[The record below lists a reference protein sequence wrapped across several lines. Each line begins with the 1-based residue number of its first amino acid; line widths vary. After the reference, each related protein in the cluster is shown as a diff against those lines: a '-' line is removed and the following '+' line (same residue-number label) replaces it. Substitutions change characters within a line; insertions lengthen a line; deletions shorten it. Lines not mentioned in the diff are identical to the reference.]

1 MLEINNLEVKVSEKV
16 ILNDFN
22 LKINDGEIHALMG
35 PNGAGKSSICK
46 VILNHPDYEVT
57 KGTYIFDNNDLSKLS
72 TTEISRLGIFLISQN
87 PSEIEGVTNSEM
99 LRSVI
104 GEITKEKVD
113 IFKLND
119 ELQSICKNIDLSKS
133 FIHRDI
139 NFNMSGG
146 EKKKNELMHLFIL
159 KPKFIILDEIDSGLD
174 IDAIKTVGASL
185 KKYYEEYKPSILII
199 THNSKIFKY
208 LAPEFVHIIN
218 EGKIISS
225 GDASLIDDIEINGF
239 KANVI
244 GANSK
249 NE

>member
-16 ILNDFN
+16 ILNNFN

-87 PSEIEGVTNSEM
+87 PSEIEGVSNSEM

-104 GEITKEKVD
+104 GEKTKEKVD

-119 ELQSICKNIDLSKS
+119 ELQSICKNIDLPKS

>member
-16 ILNDFN
+16 ILNNFN

-119 ELQSICKNIDLSKS
+119 ELQSICKNIDLAKS

-208 LAPEFVHIIN
+208 LSPKFVHIIN

-225 GDASLIDDIEINGF
+225 GDASLIDDIEIHGF